1 MPAYVITDVEITD
14 SDLYGEF
21 LKQVTSTNVE
31 AHGGKFVARGGEI
44 DVILGDWTPKRLAI
58 LEFDSIQQV
67 REWLKSPEYVAL
79 DDIRSRSSN
88 INMVHS
94 RRLVVPHHTQGRV
107 APDHRTAWIYMQH
120 RDPGRCCT
128 D

>member
-1 MPAYVITDVEITD
+1 MSAYVITDVEITD

-21 LKQVTSTNVE
+21 LKQVTSTVE

-58 LEFDSIQQV
+58 LEFDSIQRV

-79 DDIRSRSSN
+79 DDVRSRSSN
-88 INMVHS
+88 INMV
-94 RRLVVPHHTQGRV
+94 VVEGL
-107 APDHRTAWIYMQH
+107 
-120 RDPGRCCT
+120 
-128 D
+128 